1 MSSARALPNGVV
13 TFLMTDVEGSTRL
26 WERDPEAMRQALVR
40 HDTVLAACIERY
52 NGHVVKSRGEG
63 DSIFAVFR
71 HVRDA
76 VSAALISQCALAVE
90 RWTTATPLR
99 VRMAIHTGQIEL
111 RDGDYYGPT
120 VNRCARLRAMATGGQ
135 VLLSGVA
142 ARLTQRQLPGG
153 ASLMDLGTHSL
164 KDLAALEHV
173 WQLTHPKMPAVG
185 EAANGETQTPTA
197 RPPNH
202 RAYKL
207 TDHLNRSADGRE
219 WYAGASYAVSGF
231 GGPDNDSHIRL
242 YASPALAAL
251 LNGQNERFRLPRLWE
266 TTVDVDVEP
275 GEAIVA
281 CREVTAVR
289 QMALPTLTAKHH
301 AQFAVHCARAAYDGA
316 HQAEFGAW
324 AECWLAGQ
332 DGSGMNARSL
342 ADVLESDDQD
352 GAPALP
358 GDRMAANAARAAM
371 HAARVSFLAGRAREE
386 ESARAIELATEA
398 VHTAL
403 RMAQLDLPALA
414 EQVVPKVIGPV
425 LPIRPISSPIPN
437 RILRALPT

>member
-1 MSSARALPNGVV
+1 MLPNGVV

-26 WERDPEAMRQALVR
+26 WERDPEAMRQALQR
-40 HDTVLAACIERY
+40 HDTVLAACIQRY

-76 VSAALISQCALAVE
+76 VGAALISQCALAVE
-90 RWTTATPLR
+90 PWATSTPLR

-111 RDGDYYGPT
+111 RDDDYYGPT
-120 VNRCARLRAMATGGQ
+120 VNRCARLRAMASGGQ

-142 ARLTQRQLPGG
+142 AQLTQRQLPGG
-153 ASLMDLGTHSL
+153 ASLNDLGTHSL
-164 KDLAALEHV
+164 KDLAALERV
-173 WQLTHPKMPAVG
+173 WQLVHPKMPAVG
-185 EAANGETQTPTA
+185 EAEVQTPA
-197 RPPNH
+197 APPPNH

-231 GGPDNDSHIRL
+231 GGPDNDSRIRL
-242 YASPALAAL
+242 YTSPALAAL

-266 TTVDVDVEP
+266 ATVDVDVTP

-281 CREVTAVR
+281 CREVTATR
-289 QMALPTLTAKHH
+289 QVSLPTLTAKHH
-301 AQFAVHCARAAYDGA
+301 AQFTVHCVRAAYDGA
-316 HQAEFGAW
+316 HLAEFGAW
-324 AECWLAGQ
+324 AESWLAGQ
-332 DGSGMNARSL
+332 DGSGMNARAL
-342 ADVLESDDQD
+342 ADALESDDQD
-352 GAPALP
+352 GGPARP
-358 GDRMAANAARAAM
+358 GELMAANAARSAM

-403 RMAQLDLPALA
+403 RMARLDLPSLA
-414 EQVVPKVIGPV
+414 EQVVPKVASPV
-425 LPIRPISSPIPN
+425 VPIRPISNPIPN

>member
-1 MSSARALPNGVV
+1 MNSARALPNGVV

-26 WERDPEAMRQALVR
+26 WERDPEAMRQALQR
-40 HDTVLAACIERY
+40 HDTVLAACIQRY

-90 RWTTATPLR
+90 RWATATPLR

-111 RDGDYYGPT
+111 RDDDYYGPT
-120 VNRCARLRAMATGGQ
+120 VNRCARLRAMASGGQ

-142 ARLTQRQLPGG
+142 AQLTQRQLPGG
-153 ASLMDLGTHSL
+153 ASLKDLGTHSL
-164 KDLAALEHV
+164 KDLATLERV
-173 WQLTHPKMPAVG
+173 WQLVHPKMPAGG
-185 EAANGETQTPTA
+185 EAEIQAPAA

-219 WYAGASYAVSGF
+219 WSAGASYAVSGF
-231 GGPDNDSHIRL
+231 GGPDNDSRIRL
-242 YASPALAAL
+242 YTSPALAAL
-251 LNGQNERFRLPRLWE
+251 LNGQSERFRLPRLWE
-266 TTVDVDVEP
+266 ATVDVDVTP

-281 CREVTAVR
+281 CCEVTATR
-289 QMALPTLTAKHH
+289 QVSLPTLTARHH
-301 AQFAVHCARAAYDGA
+301 AQFAVHCVRAAYDGT
-316 HQAEFGAW
+316 HRAEFGAW
-324 AECWLAGQ
+324 AESWLAGQ
-332 DGSGMNARSL
+332 DGSGMNARAL
-342 ADVLESDDQD
+342 ADALESDDQD
-352 GAPALP
+352 GGPARP
-358 GDRMAANAARAAM
+358 GDLMAANAARAAM

-403 RMAQLDLPALA
+403 RMTHLDLPSLA
-414 EQVVPKVIGPV
+414 DLVVPKAVGPV